1 MAEGQRGMALPRI
14 HTAVPGPRSQA
25 WVDRLAQRECPGV
38 TARRSRRAAVLGVAT
53 DDPIVWARAS
63 GANVEDVDGNVFV
76 DLTAGFGVASVG
88 HAHPA
93 VVGAMRAQSHDL
105 LHAMGD
111 AFPDRR
117 RIELLEQI
125 AEKTGLSRTIL
136 GSSGADAVEAALK
149 TARLASG
156 RSGVLAF
163 HGGYHGLSYGALVAT
178 GYKRDA
184 FRAPFAEQ
192 LGGHVRHAPFGG
204 SIAALDW
211 RDVGA
216 VLVEPIQGR
225 GGVRMPPAGWL
236 AELVH
241 VAHANGAKVIF
252 DEIYTGFGRTGAWL
266 RAHTEGAEPDLVCLG
281 KGMAGGFPISACV
294 GTAEAMD
301 AWGASR
307 GEALHT
313 QTFLGN
319 PVGSAMALACIRVL
333 ETVVPQV
340 PARGQALRKRLEE
353 RGFGVQGA
361 GMLLGVRLGEA
372 STLAVSRSLLRAG
385 YIVLPAGE
393 QAEVLALTPPLTI
406 SDAQL
411 DGFVEA
417 LVEACRS

>member
-1 MAEGQRGMALPRI
+1 M
-14 HTAVPGPRSQA
+14 
-25 WVDRLAQRECPGV
+25 
-38 TARRSRRAAVLGVAT
+38 LGVAA
-53 DDPIVWARAS
+53 DDPIVWARAV

-76 DLTAGFGVASVG
+76 DLTAGFGVASVA

-93 VVGAMRAQSHDL
+93 VVGAMRAQSSDL

-117 RIELLEQI
+117 RIELLEKI

-163 HGGYHGLSYGALVAT
+163 EGGYHGLSYGALAAT
-178 GYKRDA
+178 GYKKEA

-192 LGGHVRHAPFGG
+192 LGDHVRHAPFGG
-204 SIAALDW
+204 SISALDW
-211 RDVGA
+211 REIGA

-225 GGVRMPPAGWL
+225 GGVRVPPAGWL
-236 AELVH
+236 AEAVRSPRPWRARDLRRNLHWVWPH
-241 VAHANGAKVIF
+241 GRMAASAHRGVQ
-252 DEIYTGFGRTGAWL
+252 
-266 RAHTEGAEPDLVCLG
+266 PDLVCLG

-301 AWGASR
+301 AWGASK

-319 PVGSAMALACIRVL
+319 PVGSAMALACIDVL
-333 ETVVPQV
+333 ESVVPQV
-340 PARGQALRKRLEE
+340 EARGQSLRARLE
-353 RGFGVQGA
+353 RCGFGVQGA
-361 GMLLGVRLGEA
+361 GMLLGVRLGDV

-393 QAEVLALTPPLTI
+393 QAQVLALTPPLTI

-417 LVEACRS
+417 LVTACRS

>member
-1 MAEGQRGMALPRI
+1 
-14 HTAVPGPRSQA
+14 
-25 WVDRLAQRECPGV
+25 
-38 TARRSRRAAVLGVAT
+38 
-53 DDPIVWARAS
+53 
-63 GANVEDVDGNVFV
+63 
-76 DLTAGFGVASVG
+76 
-88 HAHPA
+88 
-93 VVGAMRAQSHDL
+93 
-105 LHAMGD
+105 MGD

-117 RIELLEQI
+117 RIELLEKI
-125 AEKTGLSRTIL
+125 AEKTGLERTIL
-136 GSSGADAVEAALK
+136 GSSGSDAVEAALK

-163 HGGYHGLSYGALVAT
+163 EGGYHGLSYGALAAT

-184 FRAPFAEQ
+184 FQAPFAEQ
-192 LGGHVRHAPFGG
+192 LGGHVRHAPFGA
-204 SIAALDW
+204 SLAHLDW
-211 RDVGA
+211 HGVGA

-225 GGVRMPPAGWL
+225 GGVRVPPSGWL
-236 AELVH
+236 GELVDT
-241 VAHANGAKVIF
+241 AHRNGARVIF

-266 RAHTEGAEPDLVCLG
+266 RAHTEGVQPDLVCLG
-281 KGMAGGFPISACV
+281 KGLAGGFPISACV
-294 GTAEAMD
+294 GTAETMD
-301 AWGASR
+301 AWGASK

-319 PVGSAMALACIRVL
+319 PVGSAMGLACIEIL
-333 ETVVPQV
+333 EGVVPGV
-340 PARGQALRKRLEE
+340 HVRGQALRDRLEA

-361 GMLLGVRLGEA
+361 GMLLGVRLGEV

-417 LVEACRS
+417 LDAACRI